1 MTASA
6 PVNLTDKT
14 ITTKAD
20 VISLINQSTANYLPL
35 AGGTMTGNIT
45 LSNTSM
51 DLTNADTANIAV
63 TGKAVT
69 DYVSKKT
76 ANYLPLSGG
85 TVTGSLG
92 INKTFNVLGKATF
105 A

>member
-1 MTASA
+1 
-6 PVNLTDKT
+6 
-14 ITTKAD
+14 
-20 VISLINQSTANYLPL
+20 
-35 AGGTMTGNIT
+35 MTGNIT
-45 LSNTSM
+45 LSSTM

>member
-1 MTASA
+1 
-6 PVNLTDKT
+6 
-14 ITTKAD
+14 
-20 VISLINQSTANYLPL
+20 
-35 AGGTMTGNIT
+35 MTGNIT

-85 TVTGSLG
+85 TIAGSLAVNG
-92 INKTFNVLGKATF
+92 TTAFGYRPSVT
-105 A
+105 